1 MGKPS
6 GKHLDLSKRQVIN
19 NCLEN
24 KATAKDIA
32 SLVNLN
38 PTSISREIK
47 KRRVLKRG
55 NIDDNSICVDCAN
68 KKNCYIKGN
77 CSNTACKKKCVRCK
91 TMHYC
96 SHKTIFKCKKNI
108 FNHFPFVCNGCEE
121 RNICPLDKYMYYPNP
136 ADINYRK
143 ILSESRRGIDKTPE
157 AFQIINDAV
166 TNGVK
171 KGQSI
176 YHIAN
181 TLKGEASTS
190 VSTIYRYIHNEYLT
204 ISVHELPKVVTLKK
218 RKKKIPSQY
227 EYKENKGIDR
237 TGHLY
242 KDWIIY
248 QAKNRIVLFWEMDFL
263 GVPHCSSKMILSLI
277 IPQIQFITLYI
288 IKNADN
294 KKVLQIFNQ
303 MQSDLGI
310 ELFKKIFEAVATDR
324 DSKFSNINDFE
335 FDLNGEKRTALFF
348 CDSGASN
355 QKPNIENINSQ
366 LRLYIDKK
374 AVNLK

>member
-55 NIDDNSICVDCAN
+55 NIDDTSICTDCAN

-77 CSNTACKKKCVRCK
+77 CSNKACKKKCVRCK

-96 SHKTIFKCKKNI
+96 NHKTIFKCKKNI

-143 ILSESRRGIDKTPE
+143 ILSESRRG
-157 AFQIINDAV
+157 N
-166 TNGVK
+166 
-171 KGQSI
+171 
-176 YHIAN
+176 
-181 TLKGEASTS
+181 
-190 VSTIYRYIHNEYLT
+190 
-204 ISVHELPKVVTLKK
+204 
-218 RKKKIPSQY
+218 
-227 EYKENKGIDR
+227 
-237 TGHLY
+237 
-242 KDWIIY
+242 
-248 QAKNRIVLFWEMDFL
+248 
-263 GVPHCSSKMILSLI
+263 
-277 IPQIQFITLYI
+277 
-288 IKNADN
+288 
-294 KKVLQIFNQ
+294 
-303 MQSDLGI
+303 
-310 ELFKKIFEAVATDR
+310 
-324 DSKFSNINDFE
+324 
-335 FDLNGEKRTALFF
+335 
-348 CDSGASN
+348 
-355 QKPNIENINSQ
+355 
-366 LRLYIDKK
+366 
-374 AVNLK
+374 